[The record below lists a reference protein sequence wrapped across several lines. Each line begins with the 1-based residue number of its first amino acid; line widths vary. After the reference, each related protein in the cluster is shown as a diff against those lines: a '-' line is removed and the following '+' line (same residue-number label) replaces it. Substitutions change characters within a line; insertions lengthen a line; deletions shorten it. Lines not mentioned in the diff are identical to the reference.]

1 MMLGALVLFTGCEKK
16 ESSSTE
22 KKEEVKPQVKEKKQ
36 EPLKEEKT
44 TVKVEDESKKN
55 EKQDVDDDNLFD
67 LIDSMYSE
75 DN

>member
-1 MMLGALVLFTGCEKK
+1 MKEK
-16 ESSSTE
+16 TE
-22 KKEEVKPQVKEKKQ
+22 TENTSFNAFDTKKKTEVKPEVKEKKQ
-36 EPLKEEKT
+36 EPIKEEKT